1 MEYEIQKKKNRSAL
15 ILKSTIQITVQKKWK
30 HQQKVCTKF
39 DGTYMQGKHEIHSE
53 WECSDAKKQDLLFVQ
68 TNKTETSFAVI
79 HMLGIRTHNFRI
91 YSFPLVFLVL
101 FFHSPVT
108 ITVQKHCSWNLCA
121 IAVFFKSIFIT
132 LWNQ

>member
-1 MEYEIQKKKNRSAL
+1 MKSRRWKNRSAL

-68 TNKTETSFAVI
+68 TNKTETSFDVI
-79 HMLGIRTHNFRI
+79 HMLGIRTHNFFFGSLFSLTGNNYRAETL
-91 YSFPLVFLVL
+91 FPEFMCNCCIFLNRFSLL
-101 FFHSPVT
+101 FGINNEQGFR
-108 ITVQKHCSWNLCA
+108 
-121 IAVFFKSIFIT
+121 
-132 LWNQ
+132 